1 MAKETLS
8 NARNLAKSGNYKEAI
23 KILRDMETGGDELP
37 SALLLLLLCS
47 YQVNTTEELLKKATV
62 NLKGVELFAR
72 RPELN
77 QLAAILQSK
86 GNQFVANMME
96 YCYLAMI
103 LAGETDE
110 TIRGQADKKA
120 VPSNKRAS
128 AFSQMDKDAE
138 IEVRVARML
147 EEKDFDPIE
156 ELDDIKF
163 RFKRG
168 LENPDV
174 SVLSAGASLAM
185 DLFTFNSRAYADH
198 TIDRRGFYSYKEPAK
213 LPDIYECEPSDPDS
227 TGTRPDSAFDGASI
241 RPPLTDEERT
251 ARIHELL
258 LLINEEE
265 KAFLP

>member
-110 TIRGQADKKA
+110 TIRGQAEKKA

-198 TIDRRGFYSYKEPAK
+198 TGEGLYSYRK
-213 LPDIYECEPSDPDS
+213 PDYESNTNEHKPLNPDS

>member
-1 MAKETLS
+1 MSKETLG

-23 KILRDMETGGDELP
+23 KLLRGVEISGAEEP

-86 GNQFVANMME
+86 GNDFVAHMME

-138 IEVRVARML
+138 IELRVARIL
-147 EEKDFDPIE
+147 AESEFDPIE

-163 RFKRG
+163 KFKRG
-168 LENPDV
+168 MEDPDV
-174 SVLSAGASLAM
+174 SALSAGASLAV
-185 DLFTFNSRAYADH
+185 DLFKLNSRAYADH

-241 RPPLTDEERT
+241 RPPQTDEERT
-251 ARIHELL
+251 ARMHELL

-265 KAFLP
+265 KAILP

>member
-1 MAKETLS
+1 MANEMISK
-8 NARNLAKSGNYKEAI
+8 AREFAKSGNYKEAI
-23 KILRDMETGGDELP
+23 KILRGTETGGDELP

-86 GNQFVANMME
+86 GNQFVAHMME

-110 TIRGQADKKA
+110 TIRGQAEKKA

-138 IEVRVARML
+138 IELRVARIL
-147 EEKDFDPIE
+147 AESDFDPIE

-185 DLFTFNSRAYADH
+185 DLFTFNSRAYAEH
-198 TIDRRGFYSYKEPAK
+198 TIDRHGFYSYRK
-213 LPDIYECEPSDPDS
+213 PDYESNTNEHKPLNPDS

-241 RPPLTDEERT
+241 RPPQTDEERT
-251 ARIHELL
+251 ARKNELL

-265 KAFLP
+265 KAILP